1 LRRQEAEAALRVVQG
16 ITPEVVTLRDV
27 EPDTLERY
35 HPALLG
41 ADATGLLWRRCQH
54 VVGENA
60 RVLGAA
66 SALSREDLAAAGA
79 LMAESHASLRDNYQ
93 VSSAELDAMVEAATA
108 SPGCFGAR
116 MTGGGFGG
124 CTVNLVAED
133 AVTDFCQSVAD
144 RYRRATG

>member
-1 LRRQEAEAALRVVQG
+1 
-16 ITPEVVTLRDV
+16 
-27 EPDTLERY
+27 
-35 HPALLG
+35 
-41 ADATGLLWRRCQH
+41 
-54 VVGENA
+54 
-60 RVLGAA
+60 
-66 SALSREDLAAAGA
+66 
-79 LMAESHASLRDNYQ
+79 MAESHASLRDNYQ

-144 RYRRATG
+144 RYRRRIHRTLAELTPGQRAADRRRQALAAGDWQPPAARHRIALGPDHIIAQRRRLVIDRAGVALQAEARPWLAG